1 MAEEEYEM
9 MHFRKVE
16 VTSFLSSRF
25 TFTTVIVVNPLD
37 RKLKNSTSVH
47 FRKKNFAKLT
57 RTTYVGSLVLGRK

>member
-9 MHFRKVE
+9 MHFRKVKF
-16 VTSFLSSRF
+16 TSFLSSQ
-25 TFTTVIVVNPLD
+25 FTTVIIVNPLD
-37 RKLKNSTSVH
+37 RKLENSTSVH

>member
-9 MHFRKVE
+9 MHFRKME
-16 VTSFLSSRF
+16 FTSFLSSG
-25 TFTTVIVVNPLD
+25 FTTVSILNPLD
-37 RKLKNSTSVH
+37 RKLENSTFVH